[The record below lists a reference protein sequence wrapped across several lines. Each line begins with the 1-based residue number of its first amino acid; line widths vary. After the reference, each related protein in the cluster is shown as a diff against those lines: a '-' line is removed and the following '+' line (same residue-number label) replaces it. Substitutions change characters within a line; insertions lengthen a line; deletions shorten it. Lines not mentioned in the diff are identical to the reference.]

1 MIAIVDYR
9 LGNLGSIAN
18 MFGRI
23 GAKAVITGDPA
34 QIAQASKVVLPGVGA
49 FDNGMSNLRELGLVD
64 VLNRKVLDEG
74 VPTLGICLG
83 AQLMTRRSEE
93 GCSPGL
99 AWVDAETARFRPEA
113 GRKVP
118 HMGWCDIRLAKAS
131 PLFDGADAPRFYFVH
146 SYHFDCRRP
155 QDVLATAFY
164 GYEFPAAFSAGN
176 IVGVQFHPEK
186 SHRFG
191 LDVLKR
197 FAAL

>member
-1 MIAIVDYR
+1 MIAVVDYR

-23 GAKAVITGDPA
+23 GARAVVTGDPA
-34 QIAQASKVVLPGVGA
+34 EIARATKIVLPGVGA
-49 FDNGMSNLRELGLVD
+49 FDNGMSNLSELGLVD
-64 VLNRKVLDEG
+64 VLNHKVLDAG

-83 AQLMTRRSEE
+83 AQLMTRGSEE
-93 GCSPGL
+93 GSHAGL
-99 AWVDAETARFRPEA
+99 GWIEAVTVRFRPEA

-118 HMGWCDIRLAKAS
+118 HMGWCNVRFAKAS
-131 PLFDGADAPRFYFVH
+131 PLFDSTDTPRFYFVH

-155 QDVLATAFY
+155 QDVLATATY
-164 GYEFPAAFSAGN
+164 GYEFPAAFSRGN
-176 IVGVQFHPEK
+176 IVGMQFHPEK